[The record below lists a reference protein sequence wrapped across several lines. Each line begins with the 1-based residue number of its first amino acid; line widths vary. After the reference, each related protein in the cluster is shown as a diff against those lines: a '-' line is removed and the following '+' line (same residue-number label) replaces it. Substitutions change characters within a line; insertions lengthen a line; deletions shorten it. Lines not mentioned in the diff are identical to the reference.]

1 MAPRHQLLLKIEY
14 AAFVANARPTETG
27 DTHSCSAEQGNR
39 VRIPDM
45 CWAETLRL
53 SSCDCG
59 ALFRAQ
65 KCGLRKRVIGTA
77 VMVGREGRKS
87 ALGQP

>member
-14 AAFVANARPTETG
+14 AAFVANARPGFMTG
-27 DTHSCSAEQGNR
+27 HAFLGSAEQGNR

-65 KCGLRKRVIGTA
+65 KCGCESGSL
-77 VMVGREGRKS
+77 E
-87 ALGQP
+87 LL